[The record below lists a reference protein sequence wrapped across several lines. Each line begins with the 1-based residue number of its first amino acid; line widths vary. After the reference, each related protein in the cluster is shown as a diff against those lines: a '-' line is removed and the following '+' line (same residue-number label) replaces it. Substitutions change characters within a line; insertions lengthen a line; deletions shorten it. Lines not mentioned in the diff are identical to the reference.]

1 MTIRNRGAES
11 SIGKWQLKVLPPQ
24 PATPYL
30 QTADGWLNR
39 SEQGENLLII
49 ATNLIRR
56 NESISGWL
64 LCSGPCDRLGLQ
76 VGQRPAVQVLFN
88 DVYDRTYS
96 AIYPP
101 NFKSNFFSMPV

>member
-1 MTIRNRGAES
+1 M
-11 SIGKWQLKVLPPQ
+11 KVVPPQ

-30 QTADGWLNR
+30 QTADGWLDR
-39 SEQGENLLII
+39 SEENKNLLT
-49 ATNLIRR
+49 AKNLIRK

-64 LCSGPCDRLGLQ
+64 LCRGPSDQLALR
-76 VGQRPAVQVLFN
+76 VGQCPAVQVLFN

-101 NFKSNFFSMPV
+101 NFKSDFFS